1 MSNCLQCISHYKGR
15 RSLIKGAI
23 SLAAVCAA
31 TCCFADGLVVFD
43 PLNYNQSVL
52 TAMRS
57 LQQINIEIMSLTKQ
71 TQMLINSTK
80 NVTRAPENIAEQLR
94 ANIDEIIHLISQA
107 NGLAFKVNVTTNQFQ
122 SAYPIQYSSGTSEG
136 RFEQDASARRSNTY
150 EALGEALLIQS
161 QAVESLNHDSANLA
175 AVMGRSSTAIG
186 SLQAQQANNEL
197 LSLQV
202 KQGMQNQA
210 LVAAQAR
217 ANALHDAERMASEAA
232 AVERFKQFIGN
243 GQAYVGGR

>member
-1 MSNCLQCISHYKGR
+1 MSNHLRRIFRYREH
-15 RSLIKGAI
+15 RSLIKAAV

-43 PLNYNQSVL
+43 PLNYNQSLL

-57 LQQINIEIMSLTKQ
+57 LQQIDIEIMSLTKQ

-94 ANIDEIIHLISQA
+94 VNADEIVHLMNRA
-107 NGLAFKVNVTTNQFQ
+107 NGLTFKVGMTTSQFQ
-122 SAYPIQYSSGTSEG
+122 GAYPMQYSSETSES
-136 RFEQDASARRSNTY
+136 RFEQDAGARRNNTY
-150 EALGEALLIQS
+150 EALGEALLVQS
-161 QAVESLNHDSANLA
+161 QAVETLNRDGANLA

-217 ANALHDAERMASEAA
+217 ANALRDAERMASEAA

-243 GQAYVGGR
+243 GRAYVGGR

>member
-1 MSNCLQCISHYKGR
+1 MLSCLHCIYR
-15 RSLIKGAI
+15 CRSLTKGAI

-43 PLNYNQSVL
+43 PLNYNQSLL

-57 LQQINIEIMSLTKQ
+57 LQQINIEMMSLTKQ

-94 ANIDEIIHLISQA
+94 ANIDEIIHLMSQA
-107 NGLAFKVNVTTNQFQ
+107 NGLTFKVNMTTNQFQ
-122 SAYPIQYSSGTSEG
+122 STYPIQYSSGTSEG

-150 EALGEALLIQS
+150 EALGEALLVQS
-161 QAVESLNHDSANLA
+161 QAVESLNDDGANVA
-175 AVMGRSSTAIG
+175 AVMGRSSAAIG

-210 LVAAQAR
+210 LIAAQAR
-217 ANALHDAERMASEAA
+217 ANALRDAERMASEAA
-232 AVERFKQFIGN
+232 AAERFNQFIGN
-243 GQAYVGGR
+243 GRAYVGGR

>member
-1 MSNCLQCISHYKGR
+1 MSNCLHWVLHYKEC

-23 SLAAVCAA
+23 SLATICAA

-43 PLNYNQSVL
+43 PLNYDQSLL

-57 LQQINIEIMSLTKQ
+57 LQQINIEVMSLTKQ

-94 ANIDEIIHLISQA
+94 ENIDEIVHLISQA
-107 NGLAFKVNVTTNQFQ
+107 SGLTFKVNMTANQFQ
-122 SAYPIQYSSGTSEG
+122 STYPTQYSSATSES

-150 EALGEALLIQS
+150 EALGEALLVQS
-161 QAVESLNHDSANLA
+161 QAVETLDRDGANLA
-175 AVMGRSSTAIG
+175 AVMGRSSTAVG

-202 KQGMQNQA
+202 KQSMQNQA

-217 ANALHDAERMASEAA
+217 ANALRDAERIASESAA
-232 AVERFKQFIGN
+232 AERFKQFIGN
-243 GQAYVGGR
+243 GRAYVGGR

>member
-1 MSNCLQCISHYKGR
+1 MSDCLHCIPDYRGR

-57 LQQINIEIMSLTKQ
+57 LQQINIEVENLTKQ

-80 NVTRAPENIAEQLR
+80 NLMRAPENIAEQLQ
-94 ANIDEIIHLISQA
+94 ANTNEIIHLMSQA
-107 NGLAFKVNVTTNQFQ
+107 SGLTFKVNMTVNQFQ
-122 SAYPIQYSSGTSEG
+122 STYPIQYSSGTSG
-136 RFEQDASARRSNTY
+136 SRFEQDASVRRSNTY
-150 EALGEALLIQS
+150 EALGEALLLQS
-161 QAVESLNHDSANLA
+161 QAVESLNHDGANLA
-175 AVMGRSSTAIG
+175 AAMGRSSTAIG

-217 ANALHDAERMASEAA
+217 ANALRDAEWMASEAVA
-232 AVERFKQFIGN
+232 AERFKQFIGN
-243 GQAYVGGR
+243 GRAYAGGR